1 MMRSDSKA
9 RILLEEYWNMH
20 IPVDITY
27 IVSKMGWVV
36 NYADLQFKNF
46 NIDVNKRTITINS
59 ELSDTTKRSALA
71 TALGCV
77 IYNYYNEDVYQKLN
91 NYSSQIETQIGLFVR
106 TLLMPAEAI
115 KVIVDIRNNKDP
127 VQIRKLFDVSSSML
141 HTRLQELGYF
151 G

>member
-1 MMRSDSKA
+1 
-9 RILLEEYWNMH
+9 MH

-46 NIDVNKRTITINS
+46 NIDVNKHTITINS
-59 ELSDTTKRSALA
+59 ELSDTTKRSALT

-141 HTRLQELGYF
+141 YTRLQELGYI